1 MNKYPAWKYAIII
14 ISLVLATLYAIP
26 NIFGHVPTVQVAGK
40 RETVLVDAA
49 LQGRIEAVLKEG
61 GEVAGQAGKVPV
73 RYTEILLTPKD
84 VQVRFPDTNEQF
96 RASSLIEKAL
106 GDNNYIV
113 AMNLVSLA
121 PSWLAKIGARPM
133 ALGLDLRGGVNLL
146 MQVDLKKAAEG
157 AMKRYAGD
165 IRFNLRDKRIF
176 YTSIEQQGDSALVVR
191 FKENTFRDQ
200 ARKELS
206 SSLPDLDIR
215 ETGSGEDLQLILTVK
230 PDVAAREAKTAL
242 EQNMQVLR
250 KRVNELGVAEAVVQQ
265 QGADRIIVE
274 VPGAQNPAQIKDI
287 IGRIAT
293 LDVRNVAE
301 EFASGPGSNAFEAYR
316 DAPAPVGT
324 DKYFDERGFPV
335 LVRKQSIISGERIKD
350 ASANFDSRDGT
361 PIVSVR
367 LDEQGGKLMRQN
379 TRENVKRRMAML
391 LIEKG
396 DIKVLTWPVI
406 QEELGANFQISGM
419 ESPTAAKN
427 LALLLRAGALAAPME
442 FIEERTVGPSLG
454 ADNIEKGF
462 NSVVWGFVLIAIFM
476 VAYYML
482 FGVISVLSL
491 GANLLFLI
499 ALLSLVQVTV
509 TLPGIAA
516 IALTLGM
523 AIDANVLINERVREE
538 LRAGMSPGMAIQIGY
553 ERAFDTILDSNVTT
567 LIAGLALLA
576 FGSGP
581 VRGFAVVHCLG
592 ILTSLFS
599 AVMVSRGIVALVY
612 GRKKKLA
619 SISIGNTN
627 WSGAAA
633 AKPAN

>member
-1 MNKYPAWKYAIII
+1 MTKYPAWKYLIIAIALI
-14 ISLVLATLYAIP
+14 LAALYSVP

-40 RETVLVDAA
+40 RETTKLDDALKA
-49 LQGRIEAVLKEG
+49 RIEAVLKEG
-61 GEVAGQAGKVPV
+61 SEVAGSSAKVPV
-73 RYTEILLTPKD
+73 KYTEIFVTPKD
-84 VQVRFPDTNEQF
+84 IQVRFPDTNEQF
-96 RASSLIEKAL
+96 RASGLIEKAL
-106 GDNNYIV
+106 GENNYVV

-121 PSWLAKIGARPM
+121 PAWLAKINARPM

-146 MQVDLKKAAEG
+146 MQVDLKKAQEAT
-157 AMKRYAGD
+157 MKRYAGD
-165 IRFNLRDKRIF
+165 IRFSLRDKRIF
-176 YTSIEQQGDSALVVR
+176 YTAIEPQGDSNLVVR
-191 FKENTFRDQ
+191 FKENQFREQ

-206 SSLPDLDIR
+206 SSLPDLEQRDA
-215 ETGSGEDLQLILTVK
+215 GAGEDLQLVLSVK

-274 VPGAQNPAQIKDI
+274 VPGAQNPAQIKEV

-293 LDVRNVAE
+293 LDVRLVAE
-301 EFASGPGSNAFEAYR
+301 EYASGPGQNAFEAYR
-316 DAPAPVGT
+316 DAAAPAGT
-324 DKYFDERGFPV
+324 EKYFDERGAPV
-335 LVRKQSIISGERIKD
+335 IVRKQTVISGERIKD
-350 ASANFDSRDGT
+350 AGANFDQRDGL

-367 LDEQGGKLMRQN
+367 TDEQGGRVLRQV
-379 TRENVKRRMAML
+379 TRENIKKRMAVL
-391 LIEKG
+391 LVEKTE
-396 DIKVLTWPVI
+396 IKVLTWPVI
-406 QEELGANFQISGM
+406 QDELGSNFMISGM

-454 ADNIEKGF
+454 AENIEKGF
-462 NSVVWGFVLIAIFM
+462 NSVVWGFALIAVFM
-476 VAYYML
+476 VAYYMV
-482 FGVISVLSL
+482 FGVISVISL
-491 GANLLFLI
+491 AANLLMLI

-538 LRAGMSPGMAIQIGY
+538 LRAGMSPGMAIQVGY

-599 AVMVSRGIVALVY
+599 AVMVSRGIVGYVY
-612 GRKKKLA
+612 GRQKKLA
-619 SISIGNTN
+619 KISIGNTA
-627 WSGAAA
+627 WTGAP
-633 AKPAN
+633 KPAAQ